1 MTTIPNEFSSVCDRF
16 TRHSNTLSALSPSEL
31 MAVGVDARL
40 VPQDR
45 RMSPSNSSSRGSV
58 CVGEVMGVMSVMGV
72 MGVMD
77 VGLVGGLGSSG
88 GERVMVSLC
97 SCSCC
102 LAEERSWS
110 LTEDSNSLEISGVVL
125 VMMMMVLR

>member
-1 MTTIPNEFSSVCDRF
+1 MTTIIPKELSSVCDRL

-40 VPQDR
+40 VPHDR

-58 CVGEVMGVMSVMGV
+58 CVGEVMGVMG
-72 MGVMD
+72 

-88 GERVMVSLC
+88 GESIMVSLC

-125 VMMMMVLR
+125 AIVLR